1 MVLINVTSLNVKMS
15 AYDAVD
21 GSSTGIQV
29 LLFRSGEC
37 LLVAQSGLFWLL
49 PACPLSGVKR
59 TEIRHRVFGCF

>member
-29 LLFRSGEC
+29 LLFRNGEC
-37 LLVAQSGLFWLL
+37 LLLAQSCRERAYAGTT
-49 PACPLSGVKR
+49 A
-59 TEIRHRVFGCF
+59 